1 MFHGFVLFPHTAI
14 AAPVAHTTA
23 AQEFMAQG
31 WNAWQRGAFED
42 AVRAWLAAAQ
52 RYEQAGQPRAQS
64 DALTQLAH
72 AYQALGQYR
81 KAVQHLSSAL
91 ALAQKAGDRAQA
103 ATVLGGLGGSYFV
116 TGSLDAAQ
124 QALQEGVRLA
134 REISNVAL
142 IAALLNDLGNV
153 FTSQSKYLT
162 SPLCKFS

>member
-1 MFHGFVLFPHTAI
+1 MVWHPLVAALLFGMFHGFVVSPHAAI
-14 AAPVAHTTA
+14 AAPVAPSTA

-31 WNAWQRGAFED
+31 WSAWQRGAFED

-91 ALAQKAGDRAQA
+91 ALAQKAGDRAQT
-103 ATVLGGLGGSYFV
+103 ATVLG
-116 TGSLDAAQ
+116 
-124 QALQEGVRLA
+124 RLA
-134 REISNVAL
+134 GVYGDEGL
-142 IAALLNDLGNV
+142 
-153 FTSQSKYLT
+153 
-162 SPLCKFS
+162 